1 MKDRIKGATPWN
13 PGRAASLLVFFSLIG
28 LWELLSRLGVVSRL
42 YFPPAT
48 DIIVVWLRL
57 MADGVLPL
65 ALFQTFSRMACG
77 YFAAA
82 ALMIPAGI
90 LLGVSPRLRAL
101 FGPSIELLRP
111 LPPPAI
117 IPAAMLFLGIG
128 AAMKIFVVFFAC
140 SFPILINSL
149 DGARGVPRLF
159 ADTGRTLGA
168 GKARLFRQVILPAAL
183 PGVMSGLRVALPIS
197 LIVAVLSEMV
207 GSVDGIGHFIVQM
220 QRVFSIPQ
228 MYAGVAT
235 LGLAGWF
242 FNALFMKADRKLLA
256 WHCGWKKGGS

>member
-1 MKDRIKGATPWN
+1 MKRLVKKPQ
-13 PGRAASLLVFFSLIG
+13 PGKSGRLTGLVVFFSLIG
-28 LWELLSRLGVVSRL
+28 LWELVSRLGLVSRL

-48 DIIVVWLRL
+48 DIILVWLRL
-57 MADGVLPL
+57 TADGVLPL
-65 ALFQTFSRMACG
+65 ALIQTFSRMALG

-101 FGPSIELLRP
+101 MSPGVEFLRP

-128 AAMKIFVVFFAC
+128 AAMKIFVIFFAC
-140 SFPILINSL
+140 AFPILINSM
-149 DGARGVPRLF
+149 DGALGVPRLF

-168 GKARLFRQVILPAAL
+168 GKTRLFRQVILPAAL

-197 LIVAVLSEMV
+197 LIVAVLAEMV